1 MTISTI
7 SGARI
12 RRRIRKIV
20 AEACAAEWAATRN
33 GGPADRGG
41 RRRPVPKMFFQ
52 KTSSGLLMAASD
64 QPRWN
69 ETVSTTSSTT
79 ETMLASSA
87 PPDSE
92 TTLAVQASFMP
103 AVETYVA

>member
-20 AEACAAEWAATRN
+20 AEACAADVAATRN
-33 GGPADRGG
+33 VARRPAG
-41 RRRPVPKMFFQ
+41 RRRRSSKMFFQ
-52 KTSSGLLMAASD
+52 KASSGLPTTASD
-64 QPRWN
+64 HPRWK
-69 ETVSTTSSTT
+69 ETVSTTSRTT

-87 PPDSE
+87 PPDRD
-92 TTLAVQASFMP
+92 TTLAVQDSLMP
-103 AVETYVA
+103 AVET